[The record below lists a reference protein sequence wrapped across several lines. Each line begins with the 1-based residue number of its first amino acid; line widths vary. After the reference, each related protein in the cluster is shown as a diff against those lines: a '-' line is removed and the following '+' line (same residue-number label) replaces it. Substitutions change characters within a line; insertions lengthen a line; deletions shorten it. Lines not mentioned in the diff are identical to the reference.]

1 MNTLW
6 ARIELKWI
14 DCLRNED
21 SIKADAIALKLRNQ
35 DQGEFSINNKKTP
48 FTTREWLDA
57 DDDYDSLVTQ
67 YIPITT

>member
-48 FTTREWLDA
+48 FTTRDN
-57 DDDYDSLVTQ
+57 VTHV
-67 YIPITT
+67 TE